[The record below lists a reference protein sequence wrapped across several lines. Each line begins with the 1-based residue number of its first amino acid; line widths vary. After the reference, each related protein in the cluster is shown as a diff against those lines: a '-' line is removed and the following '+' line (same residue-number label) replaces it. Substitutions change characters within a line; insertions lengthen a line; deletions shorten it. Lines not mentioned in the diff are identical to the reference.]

1 MLNLAIGKLLDG
13 ASTRGVAALFP
24 RYRNRSDDSPPQRPA
39 VSVPISSAI
48 VDSARALSIWQ
59 VPAASWPPPP

>member
-24 RYRNRSDDSPPQRPA
+24 RYRNRSDDSPL
-39 VSVPISSAI
+39 SA
-48 VDSARALSIWQ
+48 
-59 VPAASWPPPP
+59 PP